1 MFEINVV
8 TVTLLAA
15 LTAVAT
21 GVGALPFLFV
31 REVSER
37 RLGTANAL
45 AAGLMVAASL
55 VLLWEGGLRGV
66 PSTVVGALL
75 GALFVWASGKWLDE
89 REDLDVGALRGANAK
104 KALLI
109 MGVMTVHSLAEG
121 VGVGVSYGGGEELGL
136 FITAAIALHNV
147 PEGLA
152 IALVLVPRGV
162 SVWAAAGWAVV
173 SSLPQPL
180 LAPFAFLAVDAF
192 APILPPG
199 LGFAAGAMIAM
210 AVSELLPE
218 ALEQAPRSQVYGVG
232 ALAIMGGLGAQMLLG

>member
-1 MFEINVV
+1 MIDINVW
-8 TVTLLAA
+8 TVTLLATV
-15 LTAVAT
+15 TAIAT

-31 REVSER
+31 QDIAER
-37 RLGTANAL
+37 RLGAANAL

-55 VLLWEGGLRGV
+55 VLLWEGGQRGLI
-66 PSTVVGALL
+66 STIL
-75 GALFVWASGKWLDE
+75 GAALGAVFVWASGKWLDQ
-89 REDLDVGALRGANAK
+89 RDDLDVGALRGANAK

-162 SVWAAAGWAVV
+162 GVWAAAGWAVV

-210 AVSELLPE
+210 ALSELLPE
-218 ALEQAPRSQVYGVG
+218 ALEQAPRGQVYGVG
-232 ALAIMGGLGAQMLLG
+232 MLAIVGGLAVQAMLG